1 MWRATAK
8 ETWKPKLLIT
18 NYLTLYSMLPE
29 KWQEIVGNIKD
40 NFKVEESGSEHLEDE
55 GGADVEYIV
64 FNGPLGRMR
73 LEFVSKPVILDK
85 KTKYSNR
92 IGSETV
98 IDYIYSQD
106 EKTHKLK
113 AYKWDEAL
121 NDWLEMEAKKF
132 EF

>member
-1 MWRATAK
+1 
-8 ETWKPKLLIT
+8 
-18 NYLTLYSMLPE
+18 MLPG

-40 NFKVEESGSEHLEDE
+40 SFTVEESGGEHLEDE
-55 GGADVEYIV
+55 GGTDVEFIV

-73 LEFVSKPVILDK
+73 LEFVSKPVVLDK

-92 IGSETV
+92 VGSETV

-106 EKTHKLK
+106 EKSHKLK

-132 EF
+132 DL

>member
-1 MWRATAK
+1 
-8 ETWKPKLLIT
+8 
-18 NYLTLYSMLPE
+18 MLPE

-40 NFKVEESGSEHLEDE
+40 NFAVEENGKEHLEAE

-64 FNGPLGRMR
+64 FNGPLGRIR

-98 IDYIYSQD
+98 VDYIYSAD
-106 EKTHKLK
+106 EKSHKLK

-121 NDWLEMEAKKF
+121 NDWLEMEANKF
-132 EF
+132 AS

>member
-1 MWRATAK
+1 MQ
-8 ETWKPKLLIT
+8 L
-18 NYLTLYSMLPE
+18 E
-29 KWQEIVGNIKD
+29 KWQEIIGNIKD
-40 NFKVEESGSEHLEDE
+40 NFKVEESGNEHLEDE
-55 GGADVEYIV
+55 GGVDVEYIV
-64 FNGPLGRMR
+64 FDGPLGKMR

-98 IDYIYSQD
+98 VDYIYSKE

-121 NDWLEMEAKKF
+121 NDWVEMDAKNF
-132 EF
+132 GL

>member
-1 MWRATAK
+1 
-8 ETWKPKLLIT
+8 
-18 NYLTLYSMLPE
+18 MLPG

-40 NFKVEESGSEHLEDE
+40 NFEVFESGSEHFEDQ

-85 KTKYSNR
+85 KTKYSRR

-98 IDYIYSQD
+98 VDYIYSPD
-106 EKTHKLK
+106 EKSHRLK

-132 EF
+132 GL